1 MWCLNFVEHVFKQI
15 FLKTHF
21 TYDTALDERGRR
33 LSETPNAKEWCL
45 FVNVSEMSL
54 SSNSLDSYLCV

>member
-1 MWCLNFVEHVFKQI
+1 MWCLNFVEHIFKQI
-15 FLKTHF
+15 FLKTYF

-33 LSETPNAKEWCL
+33 LSETPNATEWGL

-54 SSNSLDSYLCV
+54 SSNSLDIYLCV